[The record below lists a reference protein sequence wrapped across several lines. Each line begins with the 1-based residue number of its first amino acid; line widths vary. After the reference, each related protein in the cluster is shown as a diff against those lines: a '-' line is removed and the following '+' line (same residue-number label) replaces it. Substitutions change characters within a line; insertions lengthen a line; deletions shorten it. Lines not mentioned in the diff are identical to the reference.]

1 MKYLV
6 IGGNAGGASFAT
18 RMRRIDEH
26 AEILVINRG
35 ANISYASCA
44 LPYYI
49 GDVVQN
55 RAAIIERT
63 PEVLKEKNNI
73 DVRVN
78 QTAVGVQPTEQT
90 VIIMDQAT
98 GQEYPEQYDKLI
110 LATGASP
117 TLPQIAGLKKASNVF
132 KLREVEE
139 ADQIKAYITS
149 HDVKTVTLI
158 GAGIASLE
166 ITENLYLQGI
176 TVNIVEKLDHVG
188 YPYDEEITKLLLEE
202 LERNGTHVYLNHVVQ
217 EVINNGHTIVTNQGK
232 ELTQD
237 MIIVA
242 AGVTPNTDFLKES
255 GLTIN
260 ERGFIPVDQHL
271 ATNIPDIYAI
281 GDIVETKSY
290 ITGLPQN
297 SVLSGPA
304 NRQGHLLADI
314 FAGQPYQYDGIVGT
328 SVGKIFDQTVSFVGY
343 TETMLQEVG
352 IKNYKTIFITPFD
365 YANFYPG
372 ATRVNLKLI
381 FDADTGKILGG
392 QAYGEKGIDKR
403 MGELSTAIYGHLTVY
418 DLPALE
424 LPYSP
429 PYSTTRDPLNTA
441 GYVAINQLKSTVA
454 TVKIAEIPEEAAFFL
469 DVREAGKAPS
479 GSIKPTLNIPL
490 SELRDRITEIPTD
503 KPIYLTFRPGL
514 VNYTAAR
521 ILTGNQIEAKII
533 ME

>member
-18 RMRRIDEH
+18 RMRRIDES

-35 ANISYASCA
+35 SYISYASCA

-49 GDVVQN
+49 GDVVKS
-55 RAAIIERT
+55 RASIIERT

-78 QTAVGVQPTEQT
+78 QTATRVNPSAKT
-90 VIIMDQAT
+90 VTILDQAS
-98 GQEYPEQYDKLI
+98 GNSYDENYDKLI

-117 TLPQIAGLKKASNVF
+117 VLPQIAGLRSASNVF
-132 KLREVEE
+132 TLREV
-139 ADQIKAYITS
+139 ADADHIKEYIQNHS
-149 HDVKTVTLI
+149 VKTVTLI

-166 ITENLYLQGI
+166 ITENLYLKGI
-176 TVNIVEKLDHVG
+176 TVNIVEKLDQVG
-188 YPYDEEITKLLLEE
+188 YPYDEEISKLLLQE
-202 LERNGTHVYLNHVVQ
+202 LTQNGIHVYLKHLVQ
-217 EVINNGHTIVTNQGK
+217 EVLDDGRTIYTDQGK
-232 ELTQD
+232 ELKQD

-242 AGVTPNTDFLKES
+242 AGVTPNTAFLADS
-255 GLTIN
+255 GVLVN
-260 ERGFIPVDQHL
+260 ERGFVPVNQQL
-271 ATNIPDIYAI
+271 ATNIADIYAI
-281 GDIVETKSY
+281 GDIIETKSY

-314 FAGQPYQYDGIVGT
+314 FAGQPYKYDGIVGT
-328 SVGKIFDQTVSFVGY
+328 RVGKVFEQTVSSVGY
-343 TETMLQEVG
+343 TETMLQEAG
-352 IKNYKTIFITPFD
+352 IGNFKSVFITPFN
-365 YANFYPG
+365 YANLYPG
-372 ATRVNLKLI
+372 ATRVNLKLT
-381 FDADTGKILGG
+381 FDVDTGKILGG
-392 QAYGEKGIDKR
+392 QAYGEKGVDKR

-424 LPYSP
+424 LTYSP

-441 GYVAINQLKSTVA
+441 GYVAINQLKNDIE
-454 TVKIAEIPEEAAFFL
+454 TVKIAAIPEEEGFFL
-469 DVREAGKAPS
+469 DVREAGKQPS
-479 GSIKPTLNIPL
+479 GSIKATMNIPL
-490 SELRDRITEIPTD
+490 SELRDRLDEVPHD

-514 VNYTAAR
+514 ANYTAAR
-521 ILTGNQIEAKII
+521 ILAGNGLDAKII

>member
-1 MKYLV
+1 
-6 IGGNAGGASFAT
+6 
-18 RMRRIDEH
+18 
-26 AEILVINRG
+26 
-35 ANISYASCA
+35 
-44 LPYYI
+44 
-49 GDVVQN
+49 
-55 RAAIIERT
+55 
-63 PEVLKEKNNI
+63 
-73 DVRVN
+73 
-78 QTAVGVQPTEQT
+78 
-90 VIIMDQAT
+90 
-98 GQEYPEQYDKLI
+98 
-110 LATGASP
+110 
-117 TLPQIAGLKKASNVF
+117 
-132 KLREVEE
+132 
-139 ADQIKAYITS
+139 
-149 HDVKTVTLI
+149 
-158 GAGIASLE
+158 
-166 ITENLYLQGI
+166 
-176 TVNIVEKLDHVG
+176 
-188 YPYDEEITKLLLEE
+188 
-202 LERNGTHVYLNHVVQ
+202 
-217 EVINNGHTIVTNQGK
+217 
-232 ELTQD
+232 

-290 ITGLPQN
+290 ITGWPQN

-392 QAYGEKGIDKR
+392 QAYGEKG
-403 MGELSTAIYGHLTVY
+403 
-418 DLPALE
+418 
-424 LPYSP
+424 
-429 PYSTTRDPLNTA
+429 
-441 GYVAINQLKSTVA
+441 
-454 TVKIAEIPEEAAFFL
+454 EEAFFL

-521 ILTGNQIEAKII
+521 ILAGNQIEAKII